1 MITHHPRSPSYYDD
15 DEPRAQTPTIYVQP
29 SAAPWEV
36 SDSSE
41 AESTPATPA
50 PRRTPSPL
58 PEPTPKRP
66 RHSSPPPAET
76 PAFEFP
82 FVDAVFAPIR
92 DDTSPPDGGDDDNSD
107 YTPSEAEEAEDIADD
122 GLILLEDILEG
133 AVVDAFNCLDER
145 LAENGVVEG
154 EDGRGIEDVGAAEEV
169 NDETFSNVVD
179 GFDVEVETE
188 VDVAAISRFDDC
200 FVAFCKFLVA
210 FENPLQ
216 VCAARKNEVYLVMG
230 CDSVVSP
237 LQW

>member
-1 MITHHPRSPSYYDD
+1 MYSQVQLRGKCPTRPRRRAHQQRRPLA
-15 DEPRAQTPTIYVQP
+15 EPRLRFPNRRQTDQDTR
-29 SAAPWEV
+29 A
-36 SDSSE
+36 
-41 AESTPATPA
+41 
-50 PRRTPSPL
+50 
-58 PEPTPKRP
+58 
-66 RHSSPPPAET
+66 PPPAET

-92 DDTSPPDGGDDDNSD
+92 DDASPPDGGDDDNSG

-133 AVVDAFNCLDER
+133 AGVDAFNCLDER

>member
-1 MITHHPRSPSYYDD
+1 MRHFWEQITGSDLDDTSSRASSQNPIDDDGASMITHHPRSPSYYDD

-92 DDTSPPDGGDDDNSD
+92 DDASPPDGGDDDNSD

-133 AVVDAFNCLDER
+133 AVVDASTAWTSVWR
-145 LAENGVVEG
+145 RMA
-154 EDGRGIEDVGAAEEV
+154 
-169 NDETFSNVVD
+169 SW
-179 GFDVEVETE
+179 
-188 VDVAAISRFDDC
+188 
-200 FVAFCKFLVA
+200 K
-210 FENPLQ
+210 
-216 VCAARKNEVYLVMG
+216 ARMAGGLKMWALRRK
-230 CDSVVSP
+230 
-237 LQW
+237 